1 MKIKLVLILFLS
13 VLILIIFSA
22 CEKNTTEKEIPKFEE
37 FTEYTI
43 LKGNHISQ
51 NYEKQNTLLD
61 LNFSFAFGEGCI
73 YDPTD
78 WQEFPYDRQLNI
90 LLGFTSN
97 DSIKN
102 SALLLWESDGD
113 SISFFVLTRCFYQW
127 HLSGCFSSQT
137 SKGII
142 NKGRIWYD
150 GAYFKISL
158 NDEILIYDSTTISST
173 FTLNTPMFGS
183 VFKSKNDTIGLNPA
197 PNDMRIYIKNE

>member
-1 MKIKLVLILFLS
+1 MKIKLILIQFIS
-13 VLILIIFSA
+13 VLILINFAA
-22 CEKNTTEKEIPKFEE
+22 CEKSNSEKENPKYEE

-51 NYEKQNTLLD
+51 NYEKQNTPLD
-61 LNFSFAFGEGCI
+61 LNFSFAFGDGCI
-73 YDPTD
+73 YDPID

-113 SISFFVLTRCFYQW
+113 SISFAVLTRSFYQW
-127 HLSGCFSSQT
+127 QLRGSMFGKT
-137 SKGII
+137 SLGIT

-150 GAYFKISL
+150 GVYFKISL
-158 NDEILIYDSTTISST
+158 NDEILIYDSTTINST

-183 VFKSKNDTIGLNPA
+183 VFNSKNDTTGLNPA
-197 PNDMRIYIKNE
+197 PKDMRIYIKYH